1 MITSHAARVRRHGRR
16 QQDPDH
22 GRFPTVYNQL
32 RKMRARAHVFLLS
45 PAYCGGRRAGM
56 LLRPGAAS
64 DLAVSLRSGSLTLGD
79 AFTFLSGLYFRGKL
93 TYARAFARSASE
105 GSPGTMII
113 TPTRGLMAPEAPVS
127 ADLLREFAGVDVAAD
142 DERYR
147 LPLERD
153 LARLSAELPAGSRVV
168 LLGSIASDK
177 YVSVLIRALGD
188 RLHYPPSFIGRGDMS
203 RGGLLLRSARAST
216 ELEYQRLESDTVRRG
231 RRPPKLAP
239 LAPSPAIV
247 RRRSLRLERVL

>member
-1 MITSHAARVRRHGRR
+1 MSVRARTARAHAN
-16 QQDPDH
+16 PS
-22 GRFPTVYNQL
+22 PTLVYNQEA
-32 RKMRARAHVFLLS
+32 MSARAHVFLLS

-56 LLRPGAAS
+56 LIRPGATS
-64 DLAVSLRSGSLTLGD
+64 DLAARLRSGSLTLGE

-93 TYARAFARSASE
+93 TYARAFARAASE
-105 GSPGTMII
+105 GSPGDDRSSRPRVGFMT
-113 TPTRGLMAPEAPVS
+113 PEAPVTAICFGNLPAWTSPPMMSGTASRSS
-127 ADLLREFAGVDVAAD
+127 AIWLG
-142 DERYR
+142 
-147 LPLERD
+147 
-153 LARLSAELPAGSRVV
+153 LSARAPGGIR
-168 LLGSIASDK
+168 ASCCSA
-177 YVSVLIRALGD
+177 VSPPTSTCPCLIRALGD

-247 RRRSLRLERVL
+247 RRRPLRLERVL